1 MIKCPNC
8 GSTAQVKLKEIF
20 QAEKYVQIT
29 WVCGCGTEIVT
40 RLSYEE
46 YAQGKWKGGKGMTRE
61 EVIDKIIDT
70 VEQCEGKEEDC
81 ENCAMCQFCLE
92 YFCG

>member
-1 MIKCPNC
+1 MIKCLNC

-20 QAEKYVQIT
+20 QADKYVQIT

-46 YAQGKWKGGKGMTRE
+46 YAQGKWKGSE
-61 EVIDKIIDT
+61 
-70 VEQCEGKEEDC
+70 
-81 ENCAMCQFCLE
+81 
-92 YFCG
+92 

>member
-1 MIKCPNC
+1 MVDKGDAVLMIKCPNC

-20 QAEKYVQIT
+20 QADKYVQIT

-46 YAQGKWKGGKGMTRE
+46 YAQGKWKRDG
-61 EVIDKIIDT
+61 
-70 VEQCEGKEEDC
+70 
-81 ENCAMCQFCLE
+81 
-92 YFCG
+92 

>member
-1 MIKCPNC
+1 VLCAITAVDITQAIGRWKERGIRKMVKCPNC

-20 QAEKYVQIT
+20 QADKYVQIT

-46 YAQGKWKGGKGMTRE
+46 YAQGKWKERM
-61 EVIDKIIDT
+61 
-70 VEQCEGKEEDC
+70 
-81 ENCAMCQFCLE
+81 
-92 YFCG
+92 